1 MMVKDVE
8 VCLNRSS
15 TLPFTILY
23 KVLMVMG
30 EVDICLRPPLILTI
44 IQVILVDHWDFI
56 VIVMTEVDIGLRP
69 ANFIHMTM
77 VDYTFPTQGFLK
89 NLFQGVWKE
98 KIHIKIIL
106 TTLIQAFKHTLVQ
119 ACHNI
124 LITTCHL
131 ILIQSF

>member
-1 MMVKDVE
+1 MMKDVE
-8 VCLNRSS
+8 VGLNRSS
-15 TLPFTILY
+15 TIPFKMLY

-30 EVDICLRPPLILTI
+30 EVYICLRPSLIPTI

-56 VIVMTEVDIGLRP
+56 VIVMTIVDIGLRP

-77 VDYTFPTQGFLK
+77 VDYKFPTQGFLK

-106 TTLIQAFKHTLVQ
+106 IILIQEYHHILIQACQIRK
-119 ACHNI
+119 NI
-124 LITTCHL
+124 NV
-131 ILIQSF
+131 F